1 MGNHLPVKQ
10 LSILSSGIL
19 LAMSANIQASGFYI
33 IEHSASGMGNAFAGG
48 AASAE
53 DASTVYFNPAGMTNL
68 AGSQMVAAGH
78 IIVPAFDYS
87 DGGSYVNP
95 QLTGG
100 MPIAGSLPG
109 KNSDGGE
116 TAFVPNLYISS
127 QLNDSWFA
135 GIGINAPFGLTT
147 EYDDDWVGRYHALKS
162 ELKTININPSIAY
175 KVNDRFSIGGGL
187 NVQYIDATLTNAVD
201 FGTVCLGIEMQ
212 GYIPGG
218 TCTGAG
224 VLPLQADGKAEVS
237 GSDWSFG
244 FNLGALINLT
254 DTTRLGLSY
263 RSKIEQDLEGN
274 AEFNVPDNFQ
284 AILDMGL
291 PLFSDT
297 GVTAGVELPEMA
309 AISIFS
315 QITPSLALMADA
327 TYTKWSRFE
336 ELRISYDNPNQPDTV
351 QPENWDD
358 SMRYSI
364 GASYRYN
371 DKMIFRFGGA
381 YDETPI
387 SKTEDRTPRIPDND
401 RTWLTLGLGYQ
412 FSDTMSM
419 DVGYAH
425 LFIDDTDINSL
436 DHSTGHQLVGEYSA
450 DVDILSA
457 QLNVKF

>member
-201 FGTVCLGIEMQ
+201 FGTVCMGAIEPMF
-212 GYIPGG
+212 PGA
-218 TCTGAG
+218 CTGAG

-263 RSKIEQDLEGN
+263 RSKVDHDLEGN
-274 AEFNVPDNFQ
+274 AEFKVPDNFQ

-291 PLFSDT
+291 PLFSDS
-297 GVTAGVELPEMA
+297 GVTAGVELPEMV

-315 QITPSLALMADA
+315 QITPQFAVMADA
-327 TYTKWSRFE
+327 TYTKWSRFK

-358 SMRYSI
+358 SMRYSV
-364 GASYRYN
+364 GASYRAN
-371 DKMIFRFGGA
+371 DKMIFRVGA
-381 YDETPI
+381 AFDETPI

-401 RTWLTLGLGYQ
+401 RTWLSLGFGYQ

-425 LFIDDTDINSL
+425 LFIDDTDIDSL

-457 QLNVKF
+457 QLSVKF